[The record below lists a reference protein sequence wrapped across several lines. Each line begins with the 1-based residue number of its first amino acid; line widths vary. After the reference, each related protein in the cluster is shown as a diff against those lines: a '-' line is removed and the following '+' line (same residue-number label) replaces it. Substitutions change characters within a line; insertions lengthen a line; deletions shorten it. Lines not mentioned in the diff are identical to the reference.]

1 MGGISSRIDYSIF
14 LGLCDT
20 ISVSYG
26 EMLEAIRFAESCD
39 AEERRTYSMLE
50 ANDIVNHIN

>member
-1 MGGISSRIDYSIF
+1 MGCSPRIDYSIF
-14 LGLCDT
+14 LGLCDP
-20 ISVSYG
+20 SVSYN

-39 AEERRTYSMLE
+39 AEERRTYSVLE